1 MRELDFVNRPTPQP
15 DAAVT
20 AYVDLYGEDL
30 PEQAIKAIRLV
41 TRVGNKKLS
50 KSLEALVQEAEAV
63 ELEA

>member
-1 MRELDFVNRPTPQP
+1 
-15 DAAVT
+15 VT